1 MNRKH
6 FIFILLIL
14 LICSIA
20 TVSATEIQTD
30 DVDYDLISTQNMD
43 SSSIMDIKSGNEN
56 EIIKN
61 KYSQNKKEASNTI
74 EVTTDNYDQFFETG
88 SSGMV
93 KTKDTIKSGDI
104 INLQGTFNDTEF
116 IIDKDNLSITSI
128 GKTASLFDCT
138 VYLQG
143 QNNIKNSSISNL
155 TINNTK
161 KRL

>member
-93 KTKDTIKSGDI
+93 KTKDTIKSGI
-104 INLQGTFNDTEF
+104 
-116 IIDKDNLSITSI
+116 
-128 GKTASLFDCT
+128 SLT
-138 VYLQG
+138 YREPSTIL
-143 QNNIKNSSISNL
+143 NS
-155 TINNTK
+155 
-161 KRL
+161 

>member
-30 DVDYDLISTQNMD
+30 DADYDLISTQNMD
-43 SSSIMDIKSGNEN
+43 SSSITDIKSGNEN

>member
-1 MNRKH
+1 
-6 FIFILLIL
+6 
-14 LICSIA
+14 
-20 TVSATEIQTD
+20 
-30 DVDYDLISTQNMD
+30 
-43 SSSIMDIKSGNEN
+43 
-56 EIIKN
+56 
-61 KYSQNKKEASNTI
+61 
-74 EVTTDNYDQFFETG
+74 
-88 SSGMV
+88 MV